1 MNVPLFCMSKI
12 VIVIHKIISVQN
24 SNSLSFVIFLLS
36 WSKNKRK
43 KDFLIKNNVSSLF
56 LTKVILS
63 FIFTREPNL

>member
-56 LTKVILS
+56 LTKVVLS